1 MNWVEAAKGTTEASS
16 PFSYAARLVEV
27 MLLGVVSLRA
37 RSKIYYDAEN
47 MRITNATK
55 ANDLLRREY
64 RTGFKTTL

>member
-1 MNWVEAAKGTTEASS
+1 
-16 PFSYAARLVEV
+16 

-47 MRITNATK
+47 MRITNATQ

-64 RTGFKTTL
+64 RSGFKTTL